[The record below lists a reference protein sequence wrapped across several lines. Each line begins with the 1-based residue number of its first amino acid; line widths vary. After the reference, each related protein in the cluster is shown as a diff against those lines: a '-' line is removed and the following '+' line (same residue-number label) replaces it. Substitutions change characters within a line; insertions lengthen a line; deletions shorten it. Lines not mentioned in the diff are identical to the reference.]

1 MSMWLLWLGL
11 LAGLLGG
18 FFAANHRA
26 LMEYSPSRL
35 LELLQR
41 RKRESRIS
49 WLEPHN
55 ELVLTTAIYR
65 SLFHLA
71 VVLCMLLYLAPPN
84 EQEAWQDYLL
94 AMILAWV
101 IIAVIGVAVP
111 MSWGRHAAEPL
122 LIASLPIL
130 RILYKLTHPFIW
142 LLHPFDPI
150 IRRLLGVPAEPTDEA
165 ASLEMQLLD
174 AVSEVEKTGLT
185 IDSSQKEM
193 IEAVVDFTTTTVE
206 QIMTP
211 RTDVIGLEAD
221 SSIDQIKQAITE
233 HGHSRYPVYEGDL
246 DHIVGLLYAKDLLKY
261 VGGNGDGEPFEIRR
275 AVREA
280 LFVPETKPLQELL
293 AEMQT
298 RKVHIAMVLDEYGG
312 TAGLVTIEDIVE
324 EIVGE
329 IQDEYETDERP
340 EPVIERVDERT
351 ALVEGRVYIDDLNDE
366 LDIELPEDDDYD
378 TVGGFVFSTLGHI
391 PEVGEAFQYENIHVT
406 VTEAEKTR
414 INQVRIEI
422 RDDAKTNGNGE

>member
-1 MSMWLLWLGL
+1 MWMLWLAL
-11 LAGLLGG
+11 VSGLLGG

-26 LMEYSPSRL
+26 LLEYSPSRL

-41 RKRESRIS
+41 RKREAWMN
-49 WLEPHN
+49 WLEPRD
-55 ELVLTTAIYR
+55 ELILITAIYR

-71 VVLCMLLYLAPPN
+71 VVIGMLLYLAPPT
-84 EQEAWQDYLL
+84 QTADWQDYLVAVL
-94 AMILAWV
+94 AAWV
-101 IIAVIGVAVP
+101 VIAVVGIVVP

-130 RILYKLTHPFIW
+130 RALYRLTHPLVW
-142 LLHPFDPI
+142 MLRPFDPI
-150 IRRLLGVPAEPTDEA
+150 VRRLLGVPDEPTDEA

-174 AVSEVEKTGLT
+174 AVSEIEKAGMT
-185 IDSSQKEM
+185 IEPSQKDM
-193 IEAVVDFTTTTVE
+193 IEAIVDFTTTTVE

-211 RTDVIGLEAD
+211 RTDVVGLESD
-221 SSIDQIKQAITE
+221 QSMEQIKQAIDE
-233 HGHSRYPVYEGDL
+233 HGHSRYPVFEGDL
-246 DHIVGLLYAKDLLKY
+246 DHILGMLYAKDLLKY
-261 VGGNGDGEPFEIRR
+261 VGGNGDGEAPFELRR
-275 AVREA
+275 VVREA

-298 RKVHIAMVLDEYGG
+298 RKVHIAVVLDEYGG

-329 IQDEYETDERP
+329 IQDEYETDEPP
-340 EPVIERVDERT
+340 EPVIERVDART
-351 ALVEGRVYIDDLNDE
+351 TLVEGRVYIDDLNDE

-391 PEVGEAFQYENIHVT
+391 PEVGESFDYENLHVT
-406 VTEAEKTR
+406 VLDAEKTR

-422 RDDAKTNGNGE
+422 TGDSKTNGNGE